1 LNPRLNFFRFSYG
14 PFTQVVL
21 TCFNKRTSYENSR
34 KRKPKKPQISQPQS
48 PLLVKQN
55 PMTNTEQI
63 KEQIRVIMQLKIQSK
78 NALPISKLTHLNL

>member
-1 LNPRLNFFRFSYG
+1 MK
-14 PFTQVVL
+14 T
-21 TCFNKRTSYENSR
+21 EESR
-34 KRKPKKPQISQPQS
+34 KLQNPQISQPQS

-78 NALPISKLTHLNL
+78 NALPISKITHLNL